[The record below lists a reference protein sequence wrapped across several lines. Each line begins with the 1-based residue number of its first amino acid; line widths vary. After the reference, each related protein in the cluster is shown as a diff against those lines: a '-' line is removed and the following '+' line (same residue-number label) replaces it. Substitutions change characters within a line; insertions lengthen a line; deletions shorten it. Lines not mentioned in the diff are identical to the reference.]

1 MKKAIALNWASF
13 DKPKTKKK
21 KKKNCKVL
29 CLCTLFADKC
39 EEGEE
44 E

>member
-13 DKPKTKKK
+13 DKPKTKK